1 MNMYLHELKSLRK
14 STIIWTFSIL
24 ALALLYF
31 SVYTGIVKD
40 AEAFK
45 SLLGGY
51 PASVRAMLG
60 ITLDTITTILGFYAM
75 IFSFVAICG
84 AIQAMNYGLS
94 VLSKESRERTADV
107 LLVKPVSRFAIVSAK
122 LLAGVTMLVFT
133 NVVYFAGVSI
143 IANAVKTA
151 DYDVKLFFM
160 ISITLLFIQLIFF
173 ALGFV
178 ISVFFK
184 KLKSVLPISLGFVFG
199 LYILGAV
206 LVTDPS
212 DPARYISPFQYYNI
226 AYIIKN
232 AAYETPFV
240 LAGAVI
246 VISAIVTSYI
256 IYIKKDIHAVS

>member
-1 MNMYLHELKSLRK
+1 MNMYLHELKALRK
-14 STIIWTFSIL
+14 STIIWTCSII

-51 PASVRAMLG
+51 PASIRAMLG
-60 ITLDTITTILGFYAM
+60 ISLDSITTILGFYSM

-84 AIQAMNYGLS
+84 AVQAMNYGLS
-94 VLSKESRERTADV
+94 VLSKESRERTADF
-107 LLVKPVSRFAIVSAK
+107 LLVKPVSRSAIVTAK
-122 LLAGVTMLVFT
+122 LLAVLTMLILT
-133 NVVYFAGVSI
+133 NVFYYAGVSV
-143 IANAVKTA
+143 IANAVKTS

-160 ISITLLFIQLIFF
+160 VSITLLFIQLIFF

-199 LYILGAV
+199 LYILGSV
-206 LVTDPS
+206 LVTEKNDV
-212 DPARYISPFQYYNI
+212 ARFISPFQYFSI
-226 AYIIKN
+226 
-232 AAYETPFV
+232 
-240 LAGAVI
+240 
-246 VISAIVTSYI
+246 SYI
-256 IYIKKDIHAVS
+256 LQNAGYEIPYVIKGYTCCQLNGKVKEGYREYFFEGT